1 QVNNFI
7 TTENNSITG
16 KNVDIPLILH
26 ESTLTNLVWLKSPN
40 KFSDLPKRKLLS
52 HVLAAKLPNE
62 NLWDHYIK
70 FIDDQAE
77 HEKFTDED
85 IINLKYNPIAKELLM
100 EKTYGNPDYISF
112 GLTQEILKGVKERNQ
127 EELRQANEKQK
138 EDQQMI
144 MNQKDEE
151 MKRLQIDLDTSKK
164 NNKEIKDDDYK
175 LRSKIYNK
183 KLSIIAKSS
192 KVIVYLLT
200 IMSACWSVF
209 TLIYDIKGKML
220 YIILTAV
227 VGVMPRIIGLM
238 KPCTRKIMEK
248 CKNKIWEGILSNSNY
263 KDFERPDK

>member
-144 MNQKDEE
+144 MNQKD
-151 MKRLQIDLDTSKK
+151 
-164 NNKEIKDDDYK
+164 
-175 LRSKIYNK
+175 
-183 KLSIIAKSS
+183 
-192 KVIVYLLT
+192 
-200 IMSACWSVF
+200 
-209 TLIYDIKGKML
+209 
-220 YIILTAV
+220 
-227 VGVMPRIIGLM
+227 
-238 KPCTRKIMEK
+238 
-248 CKNKIWEGILSNSNY
+248 
-263 KDFERPDK
+263 

>member
-200 IMSACWSVF
+200 
-209 TLIYDIKGKML
+209 
-220 YIILTAV
+220 
-227 VGVMPRIIGLM
+227 
-238 KPCTRKIMEK
+238 
-248 CKNKIWEGILSNSNY
+248 
-263 KDFERPDK
+263 